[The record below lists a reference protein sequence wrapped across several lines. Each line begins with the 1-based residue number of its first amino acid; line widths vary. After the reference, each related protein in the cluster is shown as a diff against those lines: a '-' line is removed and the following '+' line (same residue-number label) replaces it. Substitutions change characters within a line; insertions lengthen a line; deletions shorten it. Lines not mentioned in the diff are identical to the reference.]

1 MALHLHEKGQKVT
14 VWNRS
19 PEKRQPLAEKGV
31 PIANSLADLGARC
44 EIICLCVNKTEDVLA
59 CLEELTAEAKPGTLF
74 IDHSTILPSAAEEIH
89 KSLQSRGFRFIDAP
103 ITGGSMGAQKGTLT
117 IFCGGEASDIEEA
130 GPVLACYAKT
140 AQRVGGPG
148 DGQRMK
154 AANQIAVGGALLALC
169 EALNFAAKSGLDLA
183 QTRTLLGSGAAGSW
197 AFENYG
203 PKILNQDWSPGFSI
217 DNQVKDFLYCEET
230 ASQIGAAIPGTM
242 LVCDLLMQLQAEGKG
257 ALTTAALFD
266 LMQRMDF
273 PEQGD

>member
-1 MALHLHEKGQKVT
+1 MALHLHEKGQNVT

-44 EIICLCVNKTEDVLA
+44 ETICLCVNKTEDVLA

-89 KSLQSRGFRFIDAP
+89 ISLKSRGFRFIDAP

-130 GPVLACYAKT
+130 APVLACYAKT

-273 PEQGD
+273 PEQAD